1 MKVRASDPNDL
12 QDSTQRV
19 GLFHHPVSWLSSLVG
34 QPIMWLTLLSDHLMS
49 HDQKQ
54 QSHKQHTQP
63 GLSYWQWHSLNWEGR
78 LVENTYQ
85 SNLILLKSIH
95 LVPNKVGFAS
105 INVPWEDTWKMKKLA
120 ISSSKKNFLQKG
132 LTQNSSNQSRYL
144 NCADVKVSSGLYFQ
158 TRTVFHWKSLIHFK
172 KSIFPNCA
180 QCFWQPHSPTNSKS
194 WPFAK
199 ERPANCR
206 PVSSLR
212 KQVLMTDFGSTFLQ

>member
-1 MKVRASDPNDL
+1 MRASDPNDL

-78 LVENTYQ
+78 ISGKYIPEQ
-85 SNLILLKSIH
+85 SN
-95 LVPNKVGFAS
+95 F
-105 INVPWEDTWKMKKLA
+105 TKKHPSCPKQSRVCFNQRTMRRYLENEETRNQLFE
-120 ISSSKKNFLQKG
+120 KNFLPKG

-199 ERPANCR
+199 ERPANIVDLLV
-206 PVSSLR
+206 PWES
-212 KQVLMTDFGSTFLQ
+212 KY